1 MKLFT
6 KQSISFWNIFPIFI
20 FILFLSP
27 ILIVCS
33 SLFGDYN
40 ENWSHLYN
48 YVLFEYIYN
57 SFYLIIGISFF
68 TIIIGTTTAWII
80 TNYDFF
86 GKNIFES
93 ILILPLAI
101 PPYILAYT
109 FAGLF
114 DLNGSINNFLRLILP
129 VESNFVLF
137 PNVRNLYGAIIV
149 FSFTLYPYVYLL
161 VRTAFLNQS
170 KSLLDSGRTLGL
182 NKFQVFYKLSI
193 PLIRPALIASLSL
206 VIMESLSDFGAV
218 EHFAIPTF
226 TIGIFRTWY
235 GMYDLHT
242 AMQLSSL
249 LFLFIIIFIS
259 FEKLSRSNSLYTFP
273 NESFQRLRLKKVF
286 GFKAFIAFLCCFIPI
301 FIGFILPM
309 IQLINWIINYNLSFF
324 DKKFLQT
331 TFNTIS
337 ISIVAAFLVS
347 FIALLINFSIRIK
360 KTKTIIFF
368 NSFLS
373 SGYGLPGLILAI
385 GIVKFFSII
394 DNVFFNIILTGSIL
408 GLILAYLIKSYALA
422 NSTFESGFSRISTSI
437 DDSSKI
443 LKSNGWNMLTR
454 IHLPLLKTSFLT
466 SFLLVVTEV
475 VKELP
480 ATLILRPFN
489 FETLA
494 VSTYIFA
501 SDERM
506 YQAATPAIAIVLVGL
521 IPIIILTNMIKYS
534 KEKMNNE

>member
-1 MKLFT
+1 MNVFT

-27 ILIVCS
+27 IIIVCS
-33 SLFGDYN
+33 SLIGDYN

-86 GKNIFES
+86 GKNIFEL

-137 PNVRNLYGAIIV
+137 SNIRNLYGAIIV

-170 KSLLDSGRTLGL
+170 KSLLESGRTLGL
-182 NKFQVFYKLSI
+182 SKFQVFYKLSI
-193 PLIRPALIASLSL
+193 PLIRPALIAGLSL

-249 LFLFIIIFIS
+249 LFLFIIIFIF
-259 FEKLSRSNSLYTFP
+259 FEKLSRSNNLYTSP
-273 NESFQRLRLKKVF
+273 NESFQRLKLKKVF
-286 GFKAFIAFLCCFIPI
+286 GFKAFIPFICCFIPI

-309 IQLINWIINYNLSFF
+309 IQLINWMINYNLSFF

-337 ISIVAAFLVS
+337 ISIVAAFIAS

-360 KTKTIIFF
+360 KTKIIILF

-385 GIVKFFSII
+385 GIVKLFSII
-394 DNVFFNIILTGSIL
+394 DNIFFNIILTGSIL
-408 GLILAYLIKSYALA
+408 GLIIAYLIKSYALA
-422 NSTFESGFSRISTSI
+422 NSTFESGFSRISTLI

-454 IHLPLLKTSFLT
+454 IHFPLLKTSFLT

-501 SDERM
+501 SEERM
-506 YQAATPAIAIVLVGL
+506 YEAATPAIAIVLVGL

-534 KEKMNNE
+534 KEKMKN